1 MKDLGTTRD
10 KVVEMH
16 LSTFVHCDL
25 DALIWPFTSYF
36 AQITPM
42 DLFRLLMPIK
52 PLTEDLAFAQQVAQF
67 MPFGIRSFL
76 PVLRPSFK
84 YR

>member
-1 MKDLGTTRD
+1 MKDSGTARD
-10 KVVEMH
+10 KAVDMH

-25 DALIWPFTSYF
+25 DVLIWPFTSNF

-52 PLTEDLAFAQQVAQF
+52 LLTEDLAFAQLVAKF
-67 MPFGIRSFL
+67 MPFDNR
-76 PVLRPSFK
+76 
-84 YR
+84 